1 MNRLPPVGTMN
12 ALTIDIEEYFHAEV
26 LQHAFSSDWDA
37 NERRS
42 GKMVLKLLDWLQE
55 TNQRA
60 TFFTLGWV
68 AQKEPDLIKEV
79 CRRGHEVACHG
90 YGHKNVSKMKPDEFR
105 RDVGEAIEAIV
116 RACGVVPSG
125 YRAPTFSLT
134 LNMAHL
140 LEILRDYGL
149 TYDSSSF
156 PMLLAGFEANFLP
169 LSPWEILDGLI
180 EVPLAVARCGPVRV
194 PVAGGAFFRAM
205 PYEATAMGI
214 RRMNSQGIPAVL
226 YFHPWEFDVDQP
238 RVKGLG
244 FVSKT
249 RHYVGLERNE
259 EKFRRLCREFKFCTV
274 TDILQ
279 SMHT

>member
-1 MNRLPPVGTMN
+1 MNV
-12 ALTIDIEEYFHAEV
+12 LTIDIEEYFHAEV
-26 LQHAFSSDWDA
+26 LQHAFSSDWEQ

-42 GKMVLKLLDWLQE
+42 GKMVMRLLDWLE
-55 TNQRA
+55 EADQRA

-90 YGHKNVSKMKPDEFR
+90 YGHRNVSQMKPDEFK

-116 RACGVVPSG
+116 RACGVTPLG

-134 LNMAHL
+134 LSMAHL
-140 LEILRDYGL
+140 LEILKDFGL

-156 PMLLAGFEANFLP
+156 PMLLAGVEAASLP
-169 LSPWEILDGLI
+169 RSPWPILEGFW
-180 EVPLAVARCGPVRV
+180 EVPLAVARCGPLRL

-205 PYEATAMGI
+205 PYDITRAGI
-214 RRMNSQGIPAVL
+214 KQMNENGIPAVM

-244 FVSKT
+244 PISRT
-249 RHYVGLERNE
+249 RHYIGLEKNE
-259 EKFRRLCREFKFCTV
+259 EKFRRLCDEFTFCTV
-274 TDILQ
+274 ADMLKNIVT
-279 SMHT
+279 